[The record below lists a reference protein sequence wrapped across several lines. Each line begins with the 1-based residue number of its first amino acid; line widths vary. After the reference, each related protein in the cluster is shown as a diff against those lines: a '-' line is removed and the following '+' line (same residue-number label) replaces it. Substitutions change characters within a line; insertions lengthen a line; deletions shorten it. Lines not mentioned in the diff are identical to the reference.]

1 MIKVPISSETIAV
14 ALPREIKIQV
24 TPVQFY
30 AIAAANRDLRL
41 ELTNKG
47 ELIVNPPIGGE
58 SGKKNF
64 NLIGQHAGAKNTN
77 S

>member
-1 MIKVPISSETIAV
+1 MINLPILAETITV
-14 ALPREIKIQV
+14 ALPREIALQV
-24 TPVQFY
+24 NLAQFY
-30 AIAAANRDLRL
+30 AIVAANRDLRL

-47 ELIVNPPIGGE
+47 ELIVNPPTGGK
-58 SGKKNF
+58 SGKRNF